1 LARTPRRILLL
12 VLLAGIA
19 AGSLAASALG
29 DADPASDI
37 LYTNSVFYSFD
48 QLPSDAAQKRLNDV
62 VATATKS
69 GYPVRVA
76 LIAKP
81 SDLGGVAAL
90 WAKPRQY
97 ARCLGIEL
105 TYLYKGSLLVV
116 MPSGLGYYRHGQN
129 PAAAYASLRPLRVE
143 GGNDGLAD
151 TAVQAIARLAAAAGD
166 PIDVPAKAESGGN
179 RSWRARLPVLLAGL
193 VFAQLLAAGY
203 LLRRRGK
210 SSV

>member
-1 LARTPRRILLL
+1 

-62 VATATKS
+62 VATVTRA

-97 ARCLGIEL
+97 ARFLGLEL
-105 TYLYKGSLLVV
+105 AYYYKGSLLVV
-116 MPSGLGYYRHGQN
+116 MPSGLGYYRHGQK
-129 PAAAYASLRPLRVE
+129 PDAAYAALRPVQVE
-143 GGNDGLAD
+143 AGNDGLAD
-151 TAVQAIARLAAAAGD
+151 TAVQAIARLGVAAGH
-166 PIDVPAKAESGGN
+166 PIDVPAKAESGGD
-179 RSWRARLPVLLAGL
+179 RSWRDRLLILLAGL
-193 VFAQLLAAGY
+193 VLAQILAVGY
-203 LLRRRGK
+203 LLRRRGR
-210 SSV
+210 SSG